1 MPVIGLTIKNV
12 AAKRIGDYQGP
23 AGVNNNAKLVDV
35 KEADLGNLGKKGL
48 TISYEFKSDYVT
60 EKKVPFA
67 EIIISGDVLVV
78 ADNTTDLVK
87 AWKKDKKLPE
97 DLNLQ
102 AVNAVLR
109 RCITKALG
117 LSEDLNLPP
126 PVPLPFAQKKT
137 EEQAHAS
144 RYIG

>member
-1 MPVIGLTIKNV
+1 MPVIGMNVKNV
-12 AAKRIGDYQGP
+12 SAKRIGEYIGP
-23 AGVNNNAKLVDV
+23 AGVNNNVKLVEV
-35 KEADLGNLGKKGL
+35 TETEMTALGKKGL

-67 EIIISGDVLVV
+67 EILINGDVIVV
-78 ADNTTDLVK
+78 ADNSAELVK
-87 AWKKDKKLPE
+87 GWKKDKKLPE

-102 AVNAVLR
+102 AVNSILR

-126 PVPLPFAQKKT
+126 PIPLPFASKK
-137 EEQAHAS
+137 EEQVQDS

>member
-1 MPVIGLTIKNV
+1 MPVVGFTVKHM

-23 AGVNNNAKLVDV
+23 AGVNNNAKLLDV
-35 KEADLGNLGKKGL
+35 NETELTALGKKGL
-48 TISYEFKSDYVT
+48 SVSFEFKSDYVT

-67 EIIISGDVLVV
+67 EITIAGDVLIM
-78 ADNTTDLVK
+78 ADNTAELAK
-87 AWKKDKKLPE
+87 MWKKDKKLPE

-102 AVNAVLR
+102 AVNSVLR
-109 RCITKALG
+109 KCMIKALT

-126 PVPLPFAQKKT
+126 PVPLPFASKK
-137 EEQAHAS
+137 EEQVQDS